1 MSVLLELSGQPGFI
15 AAGEYSYRGDR
26 FSFKGQLTDD
36 MAKMASIMCRA
47 TTMSEHMQCGML
59 ESFCPECGVMPP
71 RGWIVRG
78 PSFTVCNMANVF
90 CFLDNS
96 KSSVND
102 VLAVMKRYLCKPSD
116 EFM

>member
-102 VLAVMKRYLCKPSD
+102 VLAVMKRYRGNASD
-116 EFM
+116 ELI